1 MVRNLQELGPN
12 LQKIISRLQTNEDLV
27 KLLYY
32 TDADPLNHPALTQE
46 QIKEEVYEKLIK
58 VIPRVGPKEN
68 AQSLVTLRVTR
79 GSGDLE
85 NNEFKN
91 ITIEFEVFVPLTQWI
106 IKDKNL
112 RPFSILGEIQKS
124 LNNKKVDG
132 LGKLVGGDFELNFL
146 TEEMSCYVTHYRIT
160 TYD

>member
-12 LQKIISRLQTNEDLV
+12 MQKIISRLQANENLL

-32 TDADPLNHPALTQE
+32 TDKDPLSQPALTQE
-46 QIKEEVYEKLIK
+46 QIKKEVYEKLIK

-68 AQSLVTLRVTR
+68 AKSIICLRVVR
-79 GSGDLE
+79 GSQIPE
-85 NNEFKN
+85 N
-91 ITIEFEVFVPLTQWI
+91 IEFSNIAFEIEVFVPLTQWK

-132 LGKLVGGDFELNFL
+132 LGKLEGGDFELNFL
-146 TEEMSCYVTHYRIT
+146 TEEMSCYLTYYRIT
-160 TYD
+160 THD